1 MNTNAPSSG
10 SLGVL
15 PHIHRKHYENFFSF
29 KGRFQ
34 LWAQKGDNEQQ
45 ARVLTRG
52 DYGSVTRNTTHTF
65 QILDPDTEMV
75 GVIVPGGFEDLF
87 YALGTN
93 YTSGTDTPYVPQSTN
108 SSPTTG
114 PGASTISALQKYDIY
129 AELDFKPRRDL
140 VNGTA
145 PIGDS
150 EWHTGAHKL
159 GTPGQPY
166 LIANSYGPMYLN
178 SQHGYQIVQPLVS
191 PKQAQDKNYTLLT
204 LTISWQTKSNPRRWV
219 LAGAAAFEV
228 LEGVLSIKIG
238 DLSRYAIEHG
248 EVAFTKFLYVSSGT
262 KGVDQQLI
270 RSGKSWNFVTFPKY

>member
-1 MNTNAPSSG
+1 MP
-10 SLGVL
+10 
-15 PHIHRKHYENFFSF
+15 
-29 KGRFQ
+29 
-34 LWAQKGDNEQQ
+34 
-45 ARVLTRG
+45 
-52 DYGSVTRNTTHTF
+52 
-65 QILDPDTEMV
+65 
-75 GVIVPGGFEDLF
+75 
-87 YALGTN
+87 LGTN

-166 LIANSYGPMYLN
+166 LIANGYGPKYLN

-191 PKQAQDKNYTLLT
+191 PKQAQDTNYTLLT
-204 LTISWQTKSNPRRWV
+204 LTISRQTKSNPRWWV

-238 DLSRYAIEHG
+238 DYPVMQLNMGDVAFLPAHVSFTYYS

-262 KGVDQQLI
+262 KGMDQQLI